1 MPAKLFCRTGPL
13 SGASFAFEEEATI
26 GKSPGNTIQLTAEV
40 ISGKHARIS
49 FDRQRKTFFVEDLK
63 SRNGTWVDGVRVVQ
77 KERLGKLN
85 VISFAG
91 SFDFIFQVVDSVAKE
106 PSQRKGTV
114 VEQSQATGGTVF
126 DSEPVTFPGISIPP
140 AKSNPAADA
149 RVDQIQSPPLKQENQ
164 DAPATGI
171 PTQFDDQSGTP
182 GILPQQIGSKREGPS
197 RKVYSLEILL
207 PGGKPQVF
215 VLKDGENVVGRD
227 RSCDIAVSDSSISR
241 RHAVIVAGPET
252 VKVRDLASK
261 NHTFVDDNIIAT
273 EVSLVTGSRISFGSV
288 KARLQEKS

>member
-1 MPAKLFCRTGPL
+1 MPAKLFCKTGPL

-49 FDRQRKTFFVEDLK
+49 FDQQRKTFFVEDLK

-91 SFDFIFQVVDSVAKE
+91 SFDFIFQVVDAVAKD
-106 PSQRKGTV
+106 PSPRKGTV
-114 VEQSQATGGTVF
+114 VGKSQAAGGTVF
-126 DSEPVTFPGISIPP
+126 DSEPVAFPGISIPP
-140 AKSNPAADA
+140 AKLADV

-164 DAPATGI
+164 GAPPAGI
-171 PTQFDDQSGTP
+171 ATQFDDQSGTP
-182 GILPQQIGSKREGPS
+182 GILPQQIGLKSEGPS

-207 PGGKPQVF
+207 PGGKPQLF
-215 VLKDGENVVGRD
+215 ILKEGENVVGRD

-241 RHAVIVAGPET
+241 RHAVIVVGPET